1 MIVSVNAKKINKIHD
16 KNLQQIGGI
25 CFSFIKDA
33 IFNSYFSLLNQ
44 KQGT

>member
-1 MIVSVNAKKINKIHD
+1 MVISVNARKFNKIHN